1 MCGFIVLIK
10 KKGIS
15 SSLIKSLEK
24 QIYHRGP
31 DSGGYLTK
39 ENVTLIFRRLSIIDL
54 SKFSNQPMRSNKHNI
69 SLVFNGEIY
78 NYLQLKQELISKG
91 YLFKSKGDA
100 EVILNGYLEWGDK
113 ISEKLEGMFAFAILD
128 SNKKKYIYFT

>member
-1 MCGFIVLIK
+1 
-10 KKGIS
+10 
-15 SSLIKSLEK
+15 
-24 QIYHRGP
+24 
-31 DSGGYLTK
+31 
-39 ENVTLIFRRLSIIDL
+39 
-54 SKFSNQPMRSNKHNI
+54 MRSNKHNI

-91 YLFKSKGDA
+91 YLFKNKGDA

-128 SNKKKYIYFT
+128 SNKRSIFISRDQMGIKPLYIMQNSDDLHRK

>member
-1 MCGFIVLIK
+1 M
-10 KKGIS
+10 
-15 SSLIKSLEK
+15 
-24 QIYHRGP
+24 
-31 DSGGYLTK
+31 
-39 ENVTLIFRRLSIIDL
+39 
-54 SKFSNQPMRSNKHNI
+54 
-69 SLVFNGEIY
+69 FNGEIY

-128 SNKKKYIYFT
+128 SNKRSIFISRDQMGIKPFIYNAKQRYDYIGSENKTIKGNNKFRS